1 MAKLDEKAAKPVF
14 IELHLFR
21 KSAVETEK
29 QREKC

>member
-1 MAKLDEKAAKPVF
+1 MAKLDEKPVEAVF

>member
-1 MAKLDEKAAKPVF
+1 MAKLEEKPTKPVF

-29 QREKC
+29 RREKC